1 MQNRYK
7 FKLDRFYKL
16 FDIKPIQLMKVY
28 KCCVWLF
35 KAIILILLEKIL
47 RIMAIITLP
56 LWKLK
61 PIQRFLSD
69 FDELIEKITNW

>member
-1 MQNRYK
+1 M
-7 FKLDRFYKL
+7 KLSE
-16 FDIKPIQLMKVY
+16 VY
-28 KCCVWLF
+28 KYGFLGLF

-56 LWKLK
+56 LWWLK

-69 FDELIEKITNW
+69 FDELIEKITNWQRRNKWLLVYIRIFGIE

>member
-1 MQNRYK
+1 
-7 FKLDRFYKL
+7 
-16 FDIKPIQLMKVY
+16 MKVY

-35 KAIILILLEKIL
+35 KTIILILLEKIL

>member
-1 MQNRYK
+1 MIDVKECPYYLYNENCTRCGSYSEGNPPCT
-7 FKLDRFYKL
+7 R
-16 FDIKPIQLMKVY
+16 
-28 KCCVWLF
+28 KCKW
-35 KAIILILLEKIL
+35 LILLEKIL

-61 PIQRFLSD
+61 PIQRFLPN